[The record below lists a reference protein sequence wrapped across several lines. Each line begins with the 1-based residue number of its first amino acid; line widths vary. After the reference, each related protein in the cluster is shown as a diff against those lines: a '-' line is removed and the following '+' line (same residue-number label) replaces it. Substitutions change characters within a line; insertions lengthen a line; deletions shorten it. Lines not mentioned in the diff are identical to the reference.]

1 MHQVA
6 IMPSTVCCQ
15 SVNNLFPCIKLPSCH
30 QQSVVNLSTT
40 CFHYV
45 YNLFHAPTMSA
56 GGSKNLYLKPSMFPQ
71 VIGGAQGVADKI
83 VGNQPKESTYSQ
95 SGGPWNWLF
104 PRTKQ
109 AVKNVLPDLS
119 ELPAAATNTDN
130 RDNRNLGPNEVGK
143 DLLGGLPNASKADTA
158 APGVWRLSRCVD

>member
-1 MHQVA
+1 MD
-6 IMPSTVCCQ
+6 TVEADQ
-15 SVNNLFPCIKLPSCH
+15 EENK
-30 QQSVVNLSTT
+30 QMR
-40 CFHYV
+40 
-45 YNLFHAPTMSA
+45 APRTASFEPKTSESDA
-56 GGSKNLYLKPSMFPQ
+56 ANYAQ
-71 VIGGAQGVADKI
+71 VIRGAQGVADKI

-143 DLLGGLPNASKADTA
+143 DLLGGLPNASKTDTA
-158 APGVWRLSRCVD
+158 APGATRLSHPATCGFLHMYQCLGFALLWGSRRVVPA